1 MVDLGAC
8 FCCPPPPNPLLRRG
22 EELFW
27 RQKLDAAGSILRVVM
42 ISIMENVAQ
51 VQERI
56 AAACRRSGRRPHE
69 VKLVAISKTFPPESI
84 RAAYEAGLRDFGENR
99 VQEAAAKRPAL
110 SDLSLTWHL
119 VGHLQT
125 NKAKPARDLFH
136 WVHSVDSFR
145 LAQKLDQATASGG
158 GRLAVLLEVNL
169 GGEESKAG
177 VGESEIIQLA
187 QQMSQLATLE
197 VRGLMVIPPFFDD
210 PEQVRPYFRQLR
222 ELAQEIDAKNIA
234 NVSMH
239 ELSMG
244 MSHDFEVAIEEGAT
258 IIRVGTA
265 IFGARS

>member
-1 MVDLGAC
+1 
-8 FCCPPPPNPLLRRG
+8 
-22 EELFW
+22 
-27 RQKLDAAGSILRVVM
+27 M
-42 ISIMENVAQ
+42 IGIMENVAR

-56 AAACRRSGRRPHE
+56 AAACQRSGRGPAE

-99 VQEAAAKRPAL
+99 VQEAIGKRPAL
-110 SDLSLTWHL
+110 SDLGITWHL

-136 WVHSVDSFR
+136 WVHSLDSFR
-145 LAQKLDQATASGG
+145 LAQKLEQAAAPRA
-158 GRLAVLLEVNL
+158 GRLPVLLEVNL

-187 QQMSQLATLE
+187 EQISQLATLE

-210 PEQVRPYFRQLR
+210 PEEVRPYFRRLR

-234 NVSMH
+234 NISMQ

-244 MSHDFEVAIEEGAT
+244 MSHDFEVAIEEGT
-258 IIRVGTA
+258 TFIRVGTA
-265 IFGARS
+265 IFGARSRSEESRQ